1 MKTSE
6 YILLVFLFF
15 KTVSSQDYAEYARGY
30 GNQRK
35 NNKGSLVA
43 GVLGGIVI
51 SKLISWINLYIFF
64 LN

>member
-43 GVLGGIVI
+43 GVLGGIVF
-51 SKLISWINLYIFF
+51 SKLIS
-64 LN
+64 